1 MLSILIPTFNFD
13 SVPLVKELHRQCI
26 GCGIEFEILVYDDG
40 SKSAFSKSNST
51 INTLQNCTFK
61 ELPNNIG
68 RSAIR
73 NLLAKNAKYDLLLF
87 VDSGTFPKTPDF
99 IEKYLSIDNKNV
111 KSGGMTHL
119 EHPPKKPYKLRW
131 LYTKKRE
138 FKTLCSSNFM
148 IRKEIFISNQFD
160 ESLKKYGFEDVL
172 FFDTLLEKKIPIFFF
187 NNPVEHN
194 ADDDATTF
202 LKKTE
207 YAMENLYHLI
217 KDNKAKKEG
226 FNITK
231 AYQILKKIRL
241 HKIIAFNF
249 KLIKPLL
256 IMNLKS
262 NYPSLLLFDFY
273 KLGYLCSLK
282 K

>member
-1 MLSILIPTFNFD
+1 
-13 SVPLVKELHRQCI
+13 
-26 GCGIEFEILVYDDG
+26 
-40 SKSAFSKSNST
+40 
-51 INTLQNCTFK
+51 
-61 ELPNNIG
+61 
-68 RSAIR
+68 
-73 NLLAKNAKYDLLLF
+73 
-87 VDSGTFPKTPDF
+87 
-99 IEKYLSIDNKNV
+99 
-111 KSGGMTHL
+111 
-119 EHPPKKPYKLRW
+119 
-131 LYTKKRE
+131 
-138 FKTLCSSNFM
+138 
-148 IRKEIFISNQFD
+148 
-160 ESLKKYGFEDVL
+160 GFEDVL